1 MMIHHV
7 SVGTND
13 IKRAPLK
20 QRLPVAAAASP
31 TRLLRRP
38 MRRARNMADLSV
50 LRRGLAWRLT
60 EIRNESRWSE
70 TEVDKGVAMHVLK
83 QAIRMRNPS

>member
-13 IKRAPLK
+13 IQAGPRL
-20 QRLPVAAAASP
+20 QRLSVAAAASP

-38 MRRARNMADLSV
+38 MRRARNMADLSGISS
-50 LRRGLAWRLT
+50 RASLASNGDF
-60 EIRNESRWSE
+60 NELRWSE

>member
-1 MMIHHV
+1 
-7 SVGTND
+7 
-13 IKRAPLK
+13 
-20 QRLPVAAAASP
+20 
-31 TRLLRRP
+31 
-38 MRRARNMADLSV
+38 MADLSV

>member
-13 IKRAPLK
+13 IQAGPRL
-20 QRLPVAAAASP
+20 QRLSVVAAASP
-31 TRLLRRP
+31 TRLLRLP

-50 LRRGLAWRLT
+50 SRRGLAWRLT

-70 TEVDKGVAMHVLK
+70 TEVDKGFAMHVLK
-83 QAIRMRNPS
+83 QAIRMRNPI